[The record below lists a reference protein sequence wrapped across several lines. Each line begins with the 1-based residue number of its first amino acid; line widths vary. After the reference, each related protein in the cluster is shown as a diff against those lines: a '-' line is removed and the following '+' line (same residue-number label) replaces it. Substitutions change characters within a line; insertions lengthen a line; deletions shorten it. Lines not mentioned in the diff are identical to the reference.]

1 MLSPLGQVRQISVG
15 NKKAKSHWQY
25 HWYCAMYVLFDMIRK
40 ANVYPHDPF
49 TGKGHHLYLSL
60 ILRTYDLSAV
70 ADPGKGPG
78 GPHPLIFRPKWGPK
92 GRKNQGLDDP
102 LPPPPPYPKVW
113 IRHCLV
119 CESNAHPR
127 KFGNH
132 VTVHCPIDRPSFAP
146 QAHQYNVTQSTG
158 MATQMQRKK
167 IACPP
172 ELLVI
177 KTTTTTT
184 KSRLSTLFL
193 IFTLMRITEKELGR
207 RISLEEK
214 HKNFI
219 AAVRKWE
226 MLAARWKWAAV
237 KK

>member
-1 MLSPLGQVRQISVG
+1 MFIRMIHLQGKDITFS
-15 NKKAKSHWQY
+15 Y
-25 HWYCAMYVLFDMIRK
+25 HWFYEPTTSPQWRIQGR
-40 ANVYPHDPF
+40 
-49 TGKGHHLYLSL
+49 
-60 ILRTYDLSAV
+60 
-70 ADPGKGPG
+70 GPG
-78 GPHPLIFRPKWGPK
+78 AHPPPLIFRPKWGPK
-92 GRKNQGLDDP
+92 GRKNQGVD
-102 LPPPPPYPKVW
+102 PPPPPYPKVW

-127 KFGNH
+127 KFGKH
-132 VTVHCPIDRPSFAP
+132 VTVHCPSDRPSFAP
-146 QAHQYNVTQSTG
+146 QWHQYNVTQSTG

-172 ELLVI
+172 ETFGD
-177 KTTTTTT
+177 KKTTTTT

-193 IFTLMRITEKELGR
+193 MFTLMRITEKELGR

>member
-1 MLSPLGQVRQISVG
+1 
-15 NKKAKSHWQY
+15 
-25 HWYCAMYVLFDMIRK
+25 MYVLFDMIRK
-40 ANVYPHDPF
+40 ANVYSHDPF

-78 GPHPLIFRPKWGPK
+78 GPARTPLFLGQSEARRAEKIRVWMT
-92 GRKNQGLDDP
+92 
-102 LPPPPPYPKVW
+102 PPSPPPYPKVW

-119 CESNAHPR
+119 CESNTHPR

-132 VTVHCPIDRPSFAP
+132 VTVHCPSDRPSFAP

-193 IFTLMRITEKELGR
+193 MFTLMSITEKELGR

-237 KK
+237 KNKSEHEHRK